1 MQRSPLRTKIL
12 LRFTQPEAMPP
23 AGLYIAM
30 QKKSG
35 SGLGCER
42 VVYDCQLAP
51 NGGDTLEQNIRRA
64 AASAAPCLQ
73 NETADVHAG
82 PRSAVCVVCRA
93 RGLCGGNPADPAGGS
108 SARDGKASRMQS
120 IRDGLDQQLQVSVAS
135 WGQAADLLEHAAE
148 IFFICIPNGMC
159 DAGNAKICG
168 F

>member
-35 SGLGCER
+35 SGRGCEC
-42 VVYDCQLAP
+42 VVYDCQLAS
-51 NGGDTLEQNIRRA
+51 NGG
-64 AASAAPCLQ
+64 
-73 NETADVHAG
+73 
-82 PRSAVCVVCRA
+82 
-93 RGLCGGNPADPAGGS
+93 
-108 SARDGKASRMQS
+108 
-120 IRDGLDQQLQVSVAS
+120 DGLDQQLQVSVAS